1 MARFLFRYPV
11 RSNDKKESSMANEF
25 SAQLTHILQL
35 SREEARRFRNS
46 RISARHLL
54 LGLIRDGN
62 NAALNALRALGVS
75 LDTLRYRAEQASSEQ
90 ASADTLPE
98 AGAAFDASVTR
109 ILRLSFLE
117 ARLARVSEAGAEHLL
132 LAILRDQENDGRR
145 MLIAEGADYEKLSQ
159 RLHRGYAVSDNFG
172 TYNETEEPEDFPHSG
187 DNSKSTRQQT
197 NNDKDSDTPVIDQYG
212 IDLTRAA
219 AEGKLDPVVG
229 REKEMMRI
237 AQILSRRKKNNPI
250 LIGEPGVGK
259 SAIVEGLAQQIA
271 KGEVTPSLQRKRI
284 VMLNMAN
291 MVAGTQYRG
300 QFEERVRRLI
310 EEMEAHPDIILFI
323 DEIHTIIGAGG
334 AAGSMDAANML
345 KPALARGQFQCIGA
359 TTTNEYTKSIEKDG
373 ALERRFQKVMLAPT
387 TAEETLQILRNIKE
401 RYEQH
406 HHATYTDEAL
416 EACVK
421 LTTRYITD
429 RSLPDKAIDAL
440 DEAGSRKNLT
450 SVVVPQDIHEAEQH
464 IAQLK
469 ERKNDAARK
478 QQYELAANL
487 RDEAQQ
493 RERELE
499 ARKRQWQETLQ
510 SEHHVVDREDIAAV
524 VSMMSG
530 VPVSQMAQT
539 ENIRLKDMRKALG
552 ERIIA
557 QDEAIERLVRSITRN
572 RIGLKDPHRPI
583 GTFMFV
589 GPTGVGKT
597 YLVKT
602 LAEFMFGSADALIRV
617 DMSEY
622 GEKFSTSRLVGAP
635 PGYVGYE
642 EGGQLTEKVR
652 RNPYSII
659 LLDEIEKA
667 HPDVFNTLL
676 QVMDEGRLT
685 DGNGR
690 TVDFRNT
697 VIVMTS
703 NSGTRQLRE
712 FGGGIGFGSS
722 QHATGKQAESIVR
735 KALQRQFAPEF
746 LNRLDDIIMFQP
758 LNDES
763 ALKITDLEL
772 NILQARVEALG
783 YHITFSDAARAL
795 LVKKGFDAAYGAR
808 SLKRAVQEH
817 IEDKLTDILMDLSD
831 TEEKTDFLVDAIS
844 DEIVVQLQ
852 ENTSRTV

>member
-1 MARFLFRYPV
+1 MNNEL
-11 RSNDKKESSMANEF
+11 SSKL
-25 SAQLTHILQL
+25 SHILNL

-54 LGLIRDGN
+54 LGMLRDGE
-62 NAALNALRALGVS
+62 NAATEALRAAGLS
-75 LDTLRYRAEQASSEQ
+75 LETLKYRAEQASSEQ
-90 ASADTLPE
+90 ASSEELPE
-98 AGAAFDASVTR
+98 AGAAFDAAVTR
-109 ILRLSFLE
+109 ILKLSFLE
-117 ARLARVSEAGAEHLL
+117 ARLARQSEAGEEHLL
-132 LAILRDQENDGRR
+132 LAMLRDKDNDGHQI
-145 MLIAEGADYEKLSQ
+145 LEAEGANYEKLSQ
-159 RLHRGYAVSDNFG
+159 RLHRGRAVTNSYG
-172 TYNETEEPEDFPHSG
+172 SYSGTEEPEEFPKDEIG
-187 DNSKSTRQQT
+187 KSTKQRSH
-197 NNDKDSDTPVIDQYG
+197 NGEDSDTPVIDQYG
-212 IDLTRAA
+212 TDLTHAA
-219 AEGKLDPVVG
+219 ADGKLDPVVG

-259 SAIVEGLAQQIA
+259 SAVVEGLAQKIA
-271 KGEVTPSLQRKRI
+271 KGEVAPSLQHKRI
-284 VMLNMAN
+284 ITLNMAN

-310 EEMEAHPDIILFI
+310 EEMETHPEIILFI

-334 AAGSMDAANML
+334 AAGSLDAANML
-345 KPALARGQFQCIGA
+345 KPALSRGQFQCIGA
-359 TTTNEYTKSIEKDG
+359 TTVSEYRKSIEKDG
-373 ALERRFQKVMLAPT
+373 ALERRFQKVVLAPT
-387 TAEETLQILRNIKE
+387 TEEETLQILRNIKE

-406 HHATYTDEAL
+406 HHASYTDEAL

-421 LTTRYITD
+421 LTTRYVTD
-429 RSLPDKAIDAL
+429 RSLPDKAIDAM
-440 DEAGSRKNLT
+440 DESGSRKNLT
-450 SVVVPQDIHEAEQH
+450 SVTVPQDITEAEQE
-464 IAQLK
+464 IAALK
-469 ERKNDAARK
+469 ERKNEAARC

-487 RDEAQQ
+487 RDEAQRKQ
-493 RERELE
+493 QELDV
-499 ARKRQWQETLQ
+499 RKREWQDTLQ
-510 SEHHVVDREDIAAV
+510 GERHTVDREDIAEV

-530 VPVSQMAQT
+530 VPVSQMAQA
-539 ENIRLKDMRKALG
+539 ESIRLKGMRAALSK
-552 ERIIA
+552 RVIA
-557 QDEAIERLVRSITRN
+557 QDEAIDRLVRSITRN
-572 RIGLKDPHRPI
+572 RIGLKDPNRPI

-597 YLVKT
+597 FLVKT

-652 RNPYSII
+652 RKPYSII

-676 QVMDEGRLT
+676 QVMDEGRMT
-685 DGNGR
+685 DGNGT

-712 FGGGIGFGSS
+712 FGGGIGFGSTGN
-722 QHATGKQAESIVR
+722 ATGKQAESIVR

-758 LNDES
+758 LTSES
-763 ALKITDLEL
+763 ALQIADLEL
-772 NILQARVEALG
+772 DALRKRVETIGCGLSF
-783 YHITFSDAARAL
+783 TDEARQL

-808 SLKRAVQEH
+808 SLKRAVQEQV
-817 IEDKLTDILMDLSD
+817 EDKLAELLMDAAGES
-831 TEEKTDFLVDAIS
+831 TSFIVEAEGEEIHVRPT
-844 DEIVVQLQ
+844 
-852 ENTSRTV
+852 

>member
-1 MARFLFRYPV
+1 MN
-11 RSNDKKESSMANEF
+11 NDFSS
-25 SAQLTHILQL
+25 QLSHILNL

-54 LGLIRDGN
+54 LGMLRDGE
-62 NAALNALRALGVS
+62 NAATEALRAAGVS
-75 LDTLRYRAEQASSEQ
+75 LETLKYRAEQASSEA
-90 ASADTLPE
+90 ASSEELPE
-98 AGAAFDASVTR
+98 AGAAFDPSVTR
-109 ILRLSFLE
+109 ILKLSFLE
-117 ARLARVSEAGAEHLL
+117 ARLARQREAGVEHLL
-132 LAILRDQENDGRR
+132 LAILRDKENDGNK
-145 MLIAEGADYEKLSQ
+145 MLAAEGANYEKLSQ
-159 RLHRGYAVSDNFG
+159 RLHRGHSLAASIPSYSSM
-172 TYNETEEPEDFPHSG
+172 EEPEAFPKGEGASG
-187 DNSKSTRQQT
+187 TKQKSQQGE
-197 NNDKDSDTPVIDQYG
+197 DSDTPVIDQFG
-212 IDLTRAA
+212 TDLTRAA
-219 AEGKLDPVVG
+219 ADGKLDPVLG

-259 SAIVEGLAQQIA
+259 SAVVEGLAQQIA
-271 KGEVTPSLQRKRI
+271 RGEVAPSLQRKRI
-284 VMLNMAN
+284 VTLNMAN

-300 QFEERVRRLI
+300 QFEERLRRLI
-310 EEMEAHPDIILFI
+310 EEMEAHPEIILFM
-323 DEIHTIIGAGG
+323 DEIHTIIGAGS
-334 AAGSMDAANML
+334 AAGSLDAANML

-359 TTTNEYTKSIEKDG
+359 TTVSEYRKSIEKDG

-387 TAEETLQILRNIKE
+387 TEEETLQILHNIKD

-416 EACVK
+416 EACVR
-421 LTTRYITD
+421 LTVRYITD

-440 DEAGSRKNLT
+440 DEAGSQKNLT
-450 SVVVPQDIHEAEQH
+450 SVTVPQDITEAERE
-464 IAQLK
+464 IAALK
-469 ERKNDAARK
+469 ERKNEAARK
-478 QQYELAANL
+478 QQYEEAANL
-487 RDEAQQ
+487 RDEAQRMQ
-493 RERELE
+493 QALDV
-499 ARKRQWQETLQ
+499 RKREWQESLQ
-510 SEHHVVDREDIAAV
+510 GEHHTVDKADIAAV

-530 VPVSQMAQT
+530 VPVTQMAQA
-539 ENIRLKDMRKALG
+539 ENIRLKGMRNALT
-552 ERIIA
+552 ERVIA
-557 QDEAIERLVRSITRN
+557 QEEAIDRLVRSITRN
-572 RIGLKDPHRPI
+572 RIGLKDPNRPI

-602 LAEFMFGSADALIRV
+602 LAEFMFGSPDALIRV

-652 RNPYSII
+652 RKPYSII

-676 QVMDEGRLT
+676 QVMDEGRMT
-685 DGNGR
+685 DGNGT

-712 FGGGIGFGSS
+712 FGGGIGFE
-722 QHATGKQAESIVR
+722 ATTEANGTAAEAIVR

-746 LNRLDDIIMFQP
+746 LNRLDDIIMFRP
-758 LNDES
+758 LNEDS
-763 ALKITDLEL
+763 ALQIASLEL
-772 NILQARVEALG
+772 DDLAKRVQALG
-783 YHITFSDAARAL
+783 HTITFTDEARRL
-795 LVKKGFDAAYGAR
+795 IVSKGFNAAYGAR

-817 IEDKLTDILMDLSD
+817 VEDRLTELLLDATD
-831 TEEKTDFLVDAIS
+831 TCNFVVETDG
-844 DEIVVQLQ
+844 DEIRVRNFATKESDNQPQ
-852 ENTSRTV
+852 G

>member
-1 MARFLFRYPV
+1 MN
-11 RSNDKKESSMANEF
+11 NDYSSKL
-25 SAQLTHILQL
+25 SHILKL

-54 LGLIRDGN
+54 LGMLRDGEN
-62 NAALNALRALGVS
+62 LATEALRSAGVS
-75 LDTLRYRAEQASSEQ
+75 LEMIKYRAEQASSEA
-90 ASADTLPE
+90 ASSEELPE
-98 AGAAFDASVTR
+98 SVAAFDGAVTR

-117 ARLARVSEAGAEHLL
+117 ARLARKSEASVEHLL
-132 LAILRDQENDGRR
+132 LAILRDKENDGHRI
-145 MLIAEGADYEKLSQ
+145 LEAEGASYEKLSQ
-159 RLHRGYAVSDNFG
+159 RLHRGSAVTNVSYGNYSD
-172 TYNETEEPEDFPHSG
+172 TDEPEDFPKG
-187 DNSKSTRQQT
+187 DGDKSTKQATQGQ
-197 NNDKDSDTPVIDQYG
+197 NDGDSDTPIIDQYG
-212 IDLTRAA
+212 VDLTRAA
-219 AEGKLDPVVG
+219 ADGKLDPVVG

-259 SAIVEGLAQQIA
+259 SAVVEGLAQLIS

-291 MVAGTQYRG
+291 IVAGTQYRG
-300 QFEERVRRLI
+300 QFEERLRRLI
-310 EEMEAHPDIILFI
+310 EEMETHPEIILFV
-323 DEIHTIIGAGG
+323 DEIHTIIGAGS
-334 AAGSMDAANML
+334 APGSLDAANML

-359 TTTNEYTKSIEKDG
+359 TTTGEYRKSIEKDG
-373 ALERRFQKVMLAPT
+373 ALERRFQKVMLEPT
-387 TAEETLQILRNIKE
+387 TEAETLQILQNIKD
-401 RYEQH
+401 RYELH
-406 HHATYTDEAL
+406 HHATYTDDAL
-416 EACVK
+416 EACVR

-440 DEAGSRKNLT
+440 DEAGSQKNLT
-450 SVVVPQDIHEAEQH
+450 SVSVPQDIIDAERE
-464 IAQLK
+464 IASLK
-469 ERKNDAARK
+469 EQKNEAARR

-493 RERELE
+493 KQQVLDV
-499 ARKRQWQETLQ
+499 RKREWQASLQ
-510 SEHHVVDREDIAAV
+510 GERHVVNKDDVAAV

-530 VPVSQMAQT
+530 VPVSQMAQA
-539 ENIRLKDMRKALG
+539 ENIRLKGMYAALS
-552 ERIIA
+552 ERVIA
-557 QDEAIERLVRSITRN
+557 QDEAINRLVRSITRN
-572 RIGLKDPHRPI
+572 RIGLKDPNRPI

-602 LAEFMFGSADALIRV
+602 LAEFMFGSADALIRI

-652 RNPYSII
+652 RKPYSII

-676 QVMDEGRLT
+676 QVMDEGRMT
-685 DGNGR
+685 DGNGT

-712 FGGGIGFGSS
+712 FGGGIGFSS
-722 QHATGKQAESIVR
+722 TANATGKQAEAIVR
-735 KALQRQFAPEF
+735 KALQKQFAPEF

-758 LNDES
+758 LNNES
-763 ALKITDLEL
+763 ALRITDLEL
-772 NILQARVEALG
+772 SALRKRVEAIG
-783 YHITFSDAARAL
+783 YTISFTDDARQL
-795 LVKKGFDAAYGAR
+795 LVRKGFDATYGAR

-817 IEDKLTDILMDLSD
+817 IEDKLTELLMEDV
-831 TEEKTDFLVDAIS
+831 K
-844 DEIVVQLQ
+844 
-852 ENTSRTV
+852 ENTTFRVEANGEEIQILPVLEEQI

>member
-1 MARFLFRYPV
+1 MNNEL
-11 RSNDKKESSMANEF
+11 SSKL
-25 SAQLTHILQL
+25 SHILQL

-54 LGLIRDGN
+54 LGLLRDGE
-62 NAALNALRALGVS
+62 NAATEALRAAGVS
-75 LDTLRYRAEQASSEQ
+75 LDTLRYRAEQASSE
-90 ASADTLPE
+90 AATSEELPE
-98 AGAAFDASVTR
+98 AGAAFDPAVTR
-109 ILRLSFLE
+109 ILKLSFLE
-117 ARLARVSEAGAEHLL
+117 ARLSRVAEAGAEHLL
-132 LAILRDQENDGRR
+132 LAILRDNDNEGRQ
-145 MLIAEGADYEKLSQ
+145 MLTAEGASYAMLSQ
-159 RLHRGYAVSDNFG
+159 RLHRGRAVSNSFG
-172 TYNETEEPEDFPHSG
+172 SYSDTEEPEEFPKADGS
-187 DNSKSTRQQT
+187 NNTRQRNKQEG
-197 NNDKDSDTPVIDQYG
+197 DSDTPVIDQYG

-219 AEGKLDPVVG
+219 ADGKLDPVVG

-237 AQILSRRKKNNPI
+237 AQILTRRKKNNPI

-259 SAIVEGLAQQIA
+259 SAVVEGLAQRIA
-271 KGEVTPSLQRKRI
+271 KGEVAPALQRKRI

-310 EEMEAHPDIILFI
+310 EEMEAHKEIILFI

-359 TTTNEYTKSIEKDG
+359 TTTSEYRKSIEKDG
-373 ALERRFQKVMLAPT
+373 ALERRFQKVMLAAT
-387 TAEETLQILRNIKE
+387 TEEETLQILHNIKE

-406 HHATYTDEAL
+406 HHATYTDAAL

-421 LTTRYITD
+421 LTVRYVTD

-440 DEAGSRKNLT
+440 DEAGSQKNLT
-450 SVVVPQDIHEAEQH
+450 SVVVPQDIVEAERE
-464 IAQLK
+464 IASLK
-469 ERKNDAARK
+469 ERKNDAARR

-487 RDEAQQ
+487 RDEAQRKQ
-493 RERELE
+493 QDLDV
-499 ARKRQWQETLQ
+499 RKRDWQASLQ
-510 SEHHVVDREDIAAV
+510 GEHHTVDREDIAAV

-530 VPVSQMAQT
+530 VPVSQMA
-539 ENIRLKDMRKALG
+539 EAESIRLKGMRKALG

-557 QDEAIERLVRSITRN
+557 QDEAIDRLVRSITRN
-572 RIGLKDPHRPI
+572 RIGLKDPNRPI

-602 LAEFMFGSADALIRV
+602 LAEFMFGSQDALIRV

-642 EGGQLTEKVR
+642 EGGQLTEQVR
-652 RNPYSII
+652 RKPYSII

-676 QVMDEGRLT
+676 QVMDEGRMT
-685 DGNGR
+685 DGNGT

-712 FGGGIGFGSS
+712 FGGGIGFDTSAN
-722 QHATGKQAESIVR
+722 ATGKQAESIVR

-758 LNDES
+758 LGEES
-763 ALKITDLEL
+763 ALQIADLEL
-772 NILQARVEALG
+772 TALSKRVQSIGYTIEFTDEAR
-783 YHITFSDAARAL
+783 RL
-795 LVKKGFDAAYGAR
+795 LVKKGFDKTYGAR

-817 IEDKLTDILMDLSD
+817 VEDKLTELLMDDMQPGTSFRLEAD
-831 TEEKTDFLVDAIS
+831 GEELR
-844 DEIVVQLQ
+844 VVSMQAVQ
-852 ENTSRTV
+852 Q

>member
-1 MARFLFRYPV
+1 MNNEYP
-11 RSNDKKESSMANEF
+11 SKLS
-25 SAQLTHILQL
+25 HILKL

-54 LGLIRDGN
+54 LGMLRDGE
-62 NAALNALRALGVS
+62 NAATEALRSVGVS
-75 LDTLRYRAEQASSEQ
+75 LETLQYRAEQASSEQ
-90 ASADTLPE
+90 ANSEELPE
-98 AGAAFDASVTR
+98 AGAAFDATVTR
-109 ILRLSFLE
+109 ILKLSFLE
-117 ARLARVSEAGAEHLL
+117 ARLARQNEAGAEHLL
-132 LAILRDQENDGRR
+132 LAMLRDKDNDGHHI
-145 MLIAEGADYEKLSQ
+145 LEAEGASYEKLSQ
-159 RLHRGYAVSDNFG
+159 RLHRGRTVTNAYGNYSN
-172 TYNETEEPEDFPHSG
+172 TEEPENFPKG
-187 DNSKSTRQQT
+187 EGGNPIKQRAQDGA
-197 NNDKDSDTPVIDQYG
+197 DSDTPVIDQYG
-212 IDLTRAA
+212 TDLTRAA
-219 AEGKLDPVVG
+219 ADGKLDPVVG

-259 SAIVEGLAQQIA
+259 SAVVEGLAQQIA
-271 KGEVTPSLQRKRI
+271 KGEVAPALQHKRI
-284 VMLNMAN
+284 VTLNMAN

-310 EEMEAHPDIILFI
+310 EEMEAHPEIILFI
-323 DEIHTIIGAGG
+323 DEIHTIIGAGS
-334 AAGSMDAANML
+334 AAGSLDAANML

-359 TTTNEYTKSIEKDG
+359 TTTGEYRKSIEKDG

-387 TAEETLQILRNIKE
+387 TEEETLQILHNIKE

-429 RSLPDKAIDAL
+429 RALPDKAIDAM
-440 DEAGSRKNLT
+440 DEAGSRKNLS
-450 SVVVPQDIHEAEQH
+450 SVVVPQDITEAEH
-464 IAQLK
+464 EIATLK
-469 ERKNDAARK
+469 ERKNEAARQ

-487 RDEAQQ
+487 RDEAQRKQ
-493 RERELE
+493 QALE
-499 ARKRQWQETLQ
+499 ARKREWQETLQ
-510 SEHHVVDREDIAAV
+510 GERYTVEREDIADV

-530 VPVSQMAQT
+530 VPVSQMAQA
-539 ENIRLKDMRKALG
+539 ENIRLKGMRSALN
-552 ERIIA
+552 ERVIA
-557 QDEAIERLVRSITRN
+557 QDEAIDRLVRSITRN
-572 RIGLKDPHRPI
+572 RIGLKDPNRPI

-597 YLVKT
+597 YLVKS
-602 LAEFMFGSADALIRV
+602 LAEFMFGSADALIRI

-652 RNPYSII
+652 RKPYSII

-676 QVMDEGRLT
+676 QVMDEGRMT
-685 DGNGR
+685 DGNGV

-712 FGGGIGFGSS
+712 FGGGIGFASTGS
-722 QHATGKQAESIVR
+722 ATGKQAESIVR

-746 LNRLDDIIMFQP
+746 LNRLDDIIIFRP
-758 LNDES
+758 LETES
-763 ALKITDLEL
+763 ALRITDLEL
-772 NILQARVEALG
+772 EALRRRVEAIG
-783 YHITFSDAARAL
+783 YSISFTDEARQL
-795 LVKKGFDAAYGAR
+795 LVNKGFDAAYGAR
-808 SLKRAVQEH
+808 SLKRAVQEQV
-817 IEDKLTDILMDLSD
+817 EDKLTELLMDDIASG
-831 TEEKTDFLVDAIS
+831 TAFLVEAEGNEVRI
-844 DEIVVQLQ
+844 
-852 ENTSRTV
+852 RTA